1 VLKSFSQTTSVEEA
15 MFEAIPIDTN
25 ENENFNDIR
34 GSKVARDS
42 VDVQIGVLKEVALS
56 LLRQL
61 DVIKATS
68 RTQPVEGR
76 SLHDEVRE
84 FEIELINSALARTHG
99 HQRKAAG
106 LLGLKVT
113 TLNAKMK
120 RYNIMS
126 RFYMP
131 IGEMSAKH

>member
-1 VLKSFSQTTSVEEA
+1 MSEA
-15 MFEAIPIDTN
+15 LYIDAVN
-25 ENENFNDIR
+25 GEENFNVNHENR
-34 GSKVARDS
+34 AVGDS
-42 VDVQIGVLKEVALS
+42 VEVQIGVLKEVALS
-56 LLRQL
+56 LLHQL
-61 DVIKATS
+61 DVIKRGYGGGQA
-68 RTQPVEGR
+68 VEGR

-99 HQRKAAG
+99 HQRRAAG

-113 TLNAKMK
+113 TLNAKIK

-131 IGEMSAKH
+131 LGEPTVGKN

>member
-1 VLKSFSQTTSVEEA
+1 
-15 MFEAIPIDTN
+15 MFEAIPMVTN
-25 ENENFNDIR
+25 ENDNFNTGGTK
-34 GSKVARDS
+34 GSGDS
-42 VDVQIGVLKEVALS
+42 VDAQLGVLKEVALS

-61 DVIKATS
+61 DVIKTS
-68 RTQPVEGR
+68 KRTQPVEGR

-99 HQRKAAG
+99 HQRKAAS

-126 RFYMP
+126 RFYIP
-131 IGEMSAKH
+131 LGEMSGKH

>member
-1 VLKSFSQTTSVEEA
+1 
-15 MFEAIPIDTN
+15 MFEAIPVDKT
-25 ENENFNDIR
+25 ESDNFTKNVESR
-34 GSKVARDS
+34 ANRESME
-42 VDVQIGVLKEVALS
+42 VQLGVLKEVALS

-61 DVIKATS
+61 DVIKTS
-68 RTQPVEGR
+68 TRSPRGDGR
-76 SLHDEVRE
+76 SLHDEVRD
-84 FEIELINSALARTHG
+84 FEIEMINSALAQTHG

-113 TLNAKMK
+113 TLNAKLK

-131 IGEMSAKH
+131 VGDFTGKH

>member
-1 VLKSFSQTTSVEEA
+1 
-15 MFEAIPIDTN
+15 MFEEISIDEVRTPN
-25 ENENFNDIR
+25 SLNDKPGTKIT
-34 GSKVARDS
+34 RDS
-42 VDVQIGVLKEVALS
+42 IELQIGVLKEVAFS

-61 DVIKATS
+61 DVIKL
-68 RTQPVEGR
+68 GR
-76 SLHDEVRE
+76 VSEHAIGAKSLHDEVRD

-120 RYNIMS
+120 RYNIIP

-131 IGEMSAKH
+131 IGETSGKN

>member
-1 VLKSFSQTTSVEEA
+1 
-15 MFEAIPIDTN
+15 MFDAISTETKDRNNFN
-25 ENENFNDIR
+25 ENSEP
-34 GSKVARDS
+34 KVARDS
-42 VDVQIGVLKEVALS
+42 IEVQIGVLKEVALS

-61 DVIKATS
+61 DVIKRGTS
-68 RTQPVEGR
+68 QHAVEGK

-84 FEIELINSALARTHG
+84 FEIELINLALAKTHG
-99 HQRKAAG
+99 HQRRAAG

-131 IGEMSAKH
+131 LDH

>member
-1 VLKSFSQTTSVEEA
+1 
-15 MFEAIPIDTN
+15 MFEAIPVDKTENDNFTN
-25 ENENFNDIR
+25 NVESR
-34 GSKVARDS
+34 VTRDS
-42 VDVQIGVLKEVALS
+42 MEVQLGVLKEVALS

-61 DVIKATS
+61 DVIKTS
-68 RTQPVEGR
+68 TRPSKVDGK
-76 SLHDEVRE
+76 SLHDEVRD

-113 TLNAKMK
+113 TLNAKLK
-120 RYNIMS
+120 RYNIMP

-131 IGEMSAKH
+131 VGNFSGKH